1 MAIENVLKNAIDM
14 HIHCAPDTGPRYGD
28 SVEIAT
34 IAREAGMRAI
44 VVKDH
49 LTQTVHKASITNELV
64 PGFTVFGAAALN
76 LPTGG
81 LSPRA
86 AAFFTAL
93 GAKVIWLPTMDSEF
107 TWLKADQGH
116 YDAIYATRYAYGM
129 DYQKLTLLTGGMY
142 EGVLREEVKQIVDVV
157 AKADVVLCSG
167 HHTPQETIAL
177 FEYIK
182 AIGFERAIVTHV
194 NAFPEEF
201 NPEVLDRLVSLGAI
215 LEISNGVLVPRH
227 ARQDPRDVV
236 KIIRQVGAEQVVLV
250 SDAGQLENPSP
261 AEALRSFCHILIKE
275 GITPEEVDKM
285 IVATPTRLLNL
296 EPVKEEEK

>member
-64 PGFTVFGAAALN
+64 PGFTCFGAAAMN
-76 LPTGG
+76 RPNGG

-86 AAFFTAL
+86 AAFFTDL

-107 TWLKADQGH
+107 TWLKAGQGH
-116 YDAIYATRYAYGM
+116 YDAIYATRNAYGI
-129 DYQKLTLLTGGMY
+129 DYPKLTLLTGGMY
-142 EGVLREEVKQIVDVV
+142 EGKLREEVKQVVDVV

-167 HHTPQETIAL
+167 HQTPQETIAL
-177 FEYIK
+177 LEYVQS
-182 AIGFERAIVTHV
+182 IGFQRAVVTHV
-194 NAFPEEF
+194 NAFLEEF
-201 NPEVLDRLVSLGAI
+201 TPAVLDRLVALGAV
-215 LEISNGVLVPRH
+215 LEISNGVLVPLH
-227 ARQDPRDVV
+227 GRQDPKEVV
-236 KIIRQVGAEQVVLV
+236 KIIRQVGADRIVLV
-250 SDAGQLENPSP
+250 SDGGQLENPSP
-261 AEALRSFCHILIKE
+261 AEALQSFCRILSKE
-275 GITPEEVDKM
+275 GITPEEIETM
-285 IVATPTRLLNL
+285 IVKNPTQLLNL
-296 EPVKEEEK
+296 EPVKEEGK